1 MIVREVR
8 FHLTLHLWD
17 HFVIPINP
25 WQYTVFPS
33 CVLNVLKKIACLQ
46 SCDDDVHV
54 CLFPCNHVMRKKLVR
69 LEMVRRSLRM
79 RADIRIMKHLVT
91 CPTSKVSPI
100 FYYVLLSPANRF
112 QLLICYVYVPF
123 GWSGSVICWE
133 SWAYLQARRHAW
145 LIPLPSW
152 LFSRNWAVSE
162 FNLFYYFFDPGAKE
176 VDCLF

>member
-1 MIVREVR
+1 MLFLSILGNIQ
-8 FHLTLHLWD
+8 FSPL
-17 HFVIPINP
+17 
-25 WQYTVFPS
+25 
-33 CVLNVLKKIACLQ
+33 VLNVLKKIACLQ

-54 CLFPCNHVMRKKLVR
+54 CLFPCNHVMRKKKLVR

-91 CPTSKVSPI
+91 WPTSKVSPF

-133 SWAYLQARRHAW
+133 S
-145 LIPLPSW
+145 
-152 LFSRNWAVSE
+152 
-162 FNLFYYFFDPGAKE
+162 
-176 VDCLF
+176 